1 MNSKLT
7 QAIACLAVSPLLWQC
22 STEDELLPDSSASAG
37 KTVTLT
43 VKGGR

>member
-7 QAIACLAVSPLLWQC
+7 KAIACLAVSPLLWQC

-43 VKGGR
+43 VKGGG